1 MRKQGCKKW
10 ALYVPQ
16 LVALLLV
23 FNLNLNATAFSQH
36 QRLNLKLKDATLEEF
51 ISAIKRQ
58 CDVGFIY
65 DYNKTKDLKGITVTA
80 VNEEISAVLE
90 QALRGT
96 GFTAEID
103 NNTIILRKSA
113 VPQTV
118 QVAKRI
124 SGQVMDKSG
133 NALPGVTVMIKG
145 TALGTT
151 TGVNGDFEI
160 SLPNPVGQTL
170 VFSFIGMTSV
180 EMTLKNTEPLN
191 RCVKRRSDGDGRGG
205 DHRYLFQEKRE
216 FYRFFPDLYP

>member
-151 TGVNGDFEI
+151 TGVNGDYFTI
-160 SLPNPVGQTL
+160 
-170 VFSFIGMTSV
+170 FIW
-180 EMTLKNTEPLN
+180 
-191 RCVKRRSDGDGRGG
+191 RQI
-205 DHRYLFQEKRE
+205 HQ
-216 FYRFFPDLYP
+216 

>member
-90 QALRGT
+90 QALRVK
-96 GFTAEID
+96 
-103 NNTIILRKSA
+103 NL
-113 VPQTV
+113 
-118 QVAKRI
+118 
-124 SGQVMDKSG
+124 
-133 NALPGVTVMIKG
+133 ALLPKFH
-145 TALGTT
+145 ALA
-151 TGVNGDFEI
+151 FFLL
-160 SLPNPVGQTL
+160 SLWGL
-170 VFSFIGMTSV
+170 MAMV
-180 EMTLKNTEPLN
+180 E
-191 RCVKRRSDGDGRGG
+191 
-205 DHRYLFQEKRE
+205 
-216 FYRFFPDLYP
+216 RFFVTMRA

>member
-80 VNEEISAVLE
+80 VTDFCSFGA
-90 QALRGT
+90 
-96 GFTAEID
+96 GF
-103 NNTIILRKSA
+103 K
-113 VPQTV
+113 
-118 QVAKRI
+118 
-124 SGQVMDKSG
+124 
-133 NALPGVTVMIKG
+133 
-145 TALGTT
+145 
-151 TGVNGDFEI
+151 
-160 SLPNPVGQTL
+160 
-170 VFSFIGMTSV
+170 
-180 EMTLKNTEPLN
+180 
-191 RCVKRRSDGDGRGG
+191 GDGVYGG
-205 DHRYLFQEKRE
+205 NR
-216 FYRFFPDLYP
+216 